1 LADFAF
7 GQERILEIYS
17 EVGEVGAGAFT
28 EGERWP
34 ADQDGNEIGGEGAHF
49 EVGGTFAKF

>member
-1 LADFAF
+1 MARRGSWKF
-7 GQERILEIYS
+7 YP

-34 ADQDGNEIGGEGAHF
+34 ADQDGNEIGGEGTHF